1 MLVSSVS
8 ESTCFFLGA
17 LSDMPAVQAFALYAG
32 MAIILDFL
40 MQISCFVSLLSLDI
54 SREEHRRFDI
64 LCCLKG
70 DKNEESSGDGMIYN
84 FFKHYYGPFLMK
96 KWVRALVM
104 IIFFGWAC
112 SSVAVLPKIEVGLD
126 PEITI
131 PDDSFLR
138 KYFSFLKEYLS
149 VGPPVYFV
157 VNNTQGQLDFSLPHD
172 QNKLCLGLPGCQVDM
187 LRMENQ

>member
-1 MLVSSVS
+1 
-8 ESTCFFLGA
+8 
-17 LSDMPAVQAFALYAG
+17 
-32 MAIILDFL
+32 
-40 MQISCFVSLLSLDI
+40 
-54 SREEHRRFDI
+54 
-64 LCCLKG
+64 
-70 DKNEESSGDGMIYN
+70 MIYN

-96 KWVRALVM
+96 EWVRALVI

-172 QNKLCLGLPGCQVDM
+172 QNKLCLGLPGCQEDSTP
-187 LRMENQ
+187 